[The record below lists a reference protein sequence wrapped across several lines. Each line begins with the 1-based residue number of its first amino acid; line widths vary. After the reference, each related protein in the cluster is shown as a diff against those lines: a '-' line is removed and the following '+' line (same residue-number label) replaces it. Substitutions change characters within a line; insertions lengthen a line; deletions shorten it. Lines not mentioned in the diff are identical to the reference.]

1 MADLVQRIANTAF
14 LGGEFLTWLWYHS
27 EQTEGRFKLG
37 ERYIEVYFDAKL
49 VLEATGDIRET
60 SSIKSECPTE
70 TEEARA
76 SLQSGK
82 HVSEARLRVVAEQ
95 KQWTVTVKA
104 SDLSLGGVKI
114 PALLSREDDDKV
126 YERLYLLEELEDLL
140 DDLFNL
146 FLDERLDEDGW
157 QSAVETLRAWVRPS

>member
-1 MADLVQRIANTAF
+1 MDLVQRITNTAF
-14 LGGEFLTWLWYHS
+14 LGGEFLTWLWYHA
-27 EQTEGRFKLG
+27 EHQEGRFKLG

-82 HVSEARLRVVAEQ
+82 HVAEARLRVVAEQ
-95 KQWTVTVKA
+95 KQWTATVKA
-104 SDLSLGGVKI
+104 NDLSLNGVKI

-126 YERLYLLEELEDLL
+126 YERLYLLEEIEDLL
-140 DDLFNL
+140 DDLFDR
-146 FLDERLDEDGW
+146 FLDVRLDEANWDTE
-157 QSAVETLRAWVRPS
+157 VDVLRAWVQPA